1 MGRPRTKLIG
11 PDSIDEVA
19 KRQKEISAPR
29 DLERLVAVRMGL
41 SGEHTLDQ
49 IAQAVGRARSCIQVW
64 FHRFSQGGLE
74 QLLKRGKA
82 KGNPPRV
89 TSSVIEA
96 LQTKLEE
103 GAFRTAP
110 QIQRWLQK
118 EHGIQLQLSGVY
130 YWLKKLERGS

>member
-11 PDSIDEVA
+11 PDSQDEVA
-19 KRQKEISAPR
+19 KLQKVISSPR

-49 IAQAVGRARSCIQVW
+49 IAQAVGRARSCVQVW
-64 FHRFSQGGLE
+64 FQRFSQGGLE
-74 QLLKRGKA
+74 HLLKRGKA
-82 KGNPPRV
+82 KGSPPKL
-89 TSSVIEA
+89 TSSVLEA
-96 LQTKLEE
+96 LRTKLTA
-103 GAFRTAP
+103 GTFRTAP
-110 QIQRWLQK
+110 QIQQWLQR